1 MQAGKLDRR
10 ITVEQKAV
18 TQDPTYGTEL
28 ISWTPVAVR
37 VPAEIRD
44 ALPGRS
50 EDVVFGVGVANSRTI
65 CRLRWRGDI
74 DSSMRVTVHGDT
86 DVVYQIVGGPS
97 EIGGRKDGL
106 ELVLER
112 YSS

>member
-1 MQAGKLDRR
+1 MQAGKLDRLVT
-10 ITVEQKAV
+10 IEKKSV
-18 TQDPTYGTEL
+18 TQDTTYGTEL

-37 VPAEIRD
+37 VPAEILD

-50 EDVVFGVGVANSRTI
+50 ESVVFGVGVSSSRTI

-74 DSSMRVTVHGDT
+74 DSSMRITLHGDT
-86 DVVYQIVGGPS
+86 DVIYQIVGGPA